1 MVKVLARLV
10 ASNNRDELERALR
23 WLYSFV
29 RPYKWAVVGLLTL
42 SVSTSGLVL
51 LQPWLTKVLID
62 NGLLAK
68 NFSVLLWVSLAM
80 VFVAIISTAIA
91 GINRYL
97 YIRLSGRILFD
108 VRYELYAH
116 LQTLSPRFYQRWRSG
131 DLLTRLDGDV
141 AEIQRFA
148 LDALFAAITSSIGL
162 LGASVLLVM
171 LSWKLS
177 LLVLVLL
184 PLQLIWLRW
193 MRKKVE
199 VHTRR
204 LREKATDLSAFF
216 VETLPAMKFV
226 QLMVQEKREEN
237 RLRQRGDGYLQ
248 QLLTLQLVEF
258 FTQAVPSTLTTVMR
272 AVAFIV
278 GGYWVI
284 NGQWHLGA
292 LIAYGTYLG
301 MVVAPAQS
309 LLGLYVAI
317 QRMTVSLHRVME
329 LRLVEPL
336 ITEPSQPQPLPV
348 QQAGKITLD
357 HIRFAHPGRNN
368 TALLAG
374 NLTLPQGKKIVFQA
388 PSGAGKSTFIDL
400 LQRFYDPDEG
410 IIFFNGVDLKQL
422 KLREL
427 RQNIVVVSQDVVL
440 FKGTLAENLRYAAP
454 QASDE
459 ELLKVVKQAR
469 LESLLAELPNGLHS
483 ELAERGQQLSG
494 GQKQRIAIAR
504 ALLMKPQ
511 VLVFDEATS
520 AIDTATEAAIW
531 QEVDGLFNACTRLYI
546 THRALP
552 NMSIDYQLTLV
563 EGNLLLQPVANKVL
577 P

>member
-1 MVKVLARLV
+1 MLKLLARLV
-10 ASNNRDELERALR
+10 SGSNQEELEQALR
-23 WLYSFV
+23 WLYGFV
-29 RPYKWAVVGLLTL
+29 RPYKWPVIGLLLL
-42 SVSTSGLVL
+42 SVGTSGLVL
-51 LQPWLTKVLID
+51 LQPWLTKILID
-62 NGLLAK
+62 NGLIAK
-68 NFSVLLWVSLAM
+68 NFSVLLWVALSM
-80 VFVAIISTAIA
+80 VFVALISTAIA

-108 VRYELYAH
+108 VRYDLYAH

-131 DLLTRLDGDV
+131 DLLSRLDGDV

-148 LDALFAAITSSIGL
+148 LDALFSTITSSLGL
-162 LGASVLLVM
+162 LGASVLLFM

-177 LLVLVLL
+177 LLVLILV
-184 PLQLIWLRW
+184 PLQLLWLRW
-193 MRKKVE
+193 MRQKVAF
-199 VHTRR
+199 HTRI
-204 LREKATDLSAFF
+204 LREKATDVSAFF

-226 QLMVQEKREEN
+226 QAMMQEKREEN
-237 RLRQRGDGYLQ
+237 RLRQRGDSYLQ
-248 QLLTLQLVEF
+248 QLLTLQVVEF
-258 FTQAVPSTLTTVMR
+258 FTQAVPSTLTTIMR
-272 AVAFIV
+272 AVAFII

-284 NGQWHLGA
+284 NGQWHVGA

-329 LRLVEPL
+329 LRAVEPL
-336 ITEPSQPQPLPV
+336 IKEPKNPQPLPV
-348 QQAGKITLD
+348 QQAGSITLKNMKFS
-357 HIRFAHPGRNN
+357 HTGRNN
-368 TALLAG
+368 TALLMG
-374 NLTLPQGKKIVFQA
+374 DLTLPEGKKIVFQA

-410 IIFFNGVDLKQL
+410 AIYFNGVDITQL
-422 KLREL
+422 ALQEL

-454 QASDE
+454 SATTD
-459 ELLKVVKQAR
+459 ELLQVIKQAR
-469 LESLLAELPNGLHS
+469 LEELLAELPKGLES

-520 AIDTATEAAIW
+520 AIDLATEAAIW
-531 QEVDGLFNACTRLYI
+531 QEVDALFSTCTRLYI

-552 NMSIDYQLTLV
+552 SMSVDFQLVLN
-563 EGNLLLQPVANKVL
+563 EGALALLPIHHGVTS
-577 P
+577 